1 MPTVMKVMERGKTRN
16 RSTSLEIRSWISH
29 PSGVAIALVASSALL
44 IGAALPAPP
53 DSTPPRASAAAPPP
67 AVSFPGTLLAG
78 VVRLLV
84 EVTLEHVDLEGL
96 KEKAIEKLGAKEEAE
111 YQRQINEIFDDL
123 ESVNVH
129 EFLGITRK
137 SSREDVMA
145 ALKRIDKATLVGAM
159 RGIPDASIA
168 NLIERELREKGVSSL
183 GEIHE
188 YLETRIEEF
197 VTTFSAE

>member
-1 MPTVMKVMERGKTRN
+1 MEVMERGKTRN

-53 DSTPPRASAAAPPP
+53 DSTPPRVSAAAPPP

-137 SSREDVMA
+137 SSREDVMT